1 MILLETICQD
11 YSCVALDSGE
21 YMADNEGDN
30 NHVVV
35 VVVVVL
41 LKMDHSAVEAVGTLL
56 L

>member
-1 MILLETICQD
+1 MILLETIYQD
-11 YSCVALDSGE
+11 YSCVELDSGE

-30 NHVVV
+30 NHV